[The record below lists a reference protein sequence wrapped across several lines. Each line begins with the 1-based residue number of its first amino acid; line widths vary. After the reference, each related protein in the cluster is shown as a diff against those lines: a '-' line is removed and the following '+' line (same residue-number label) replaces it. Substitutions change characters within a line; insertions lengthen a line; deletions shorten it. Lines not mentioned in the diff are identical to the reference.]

1 MGRTE
6 CRTELGA
13 FLERGRSLSP
23 DCFLTLRSLTHS
35 LTQVDGENA
44 CQDEEKKTK
53 KTKEREQDK
62 SEEEKP
68 KKKVSWVAAS
78 KARTSMAAQE
88 QEQRPRRLVW
98 HIPNAAL
105 TDVAGSL
112 SHMPASLSHMPTP
125 NDT

>member
-1 MGRTE
+1 MEITP
-6 CRTELGA
+6 LG
-13 FLERGRSLSP
+13 E
-23 DCFLTLRSLTHS
+23 
-35 LTQVDGENA
+35 
-44 CQDEEKKTK
+44 
-53 KTKEREQDK
+53 
-62 SEEEKP
+62 
-68 KKKVSWVAAS
+68 AA
-78 KARTSMAAQE
+78 ARAAQE